1 MTGGGTGGSGFAGT
15 AYIADG
21 TLGIVTVTTSG
32 GGFTTTPT
40 ITFPAPDSIAKTG
53 IGTTATAVAVINT
66 AGAVTDVWYT
76 NTGVGYTAG
85 DLPVYATFS
94 LPSMDSVGNYI
105 FNEVVTGS
113 TSGVTARVRTWN
125 AVTNILE
132 VNRVSGTFV
141 LGEKLV
147 GGTSGA
153 SRALRLADV
162 QPPDD
167 GFADN
172 TNIEI
177 AADEI
182 LDFSEINP
190 FGIP

>member
-1 MTGGGTGGSGFAGT
+1 M
-15 AYIADG
+15 
-21 TLGIVTVTTSG
+21 
-32 GGFTTTPT
+32 
-40 ITFPAPDSIAKTG
+40 
-53 IGTTATAVAVINT
+53 AVINT

-132 VNRVSGTFV
+132 VNTVSGTFV
-141 LGEKLV
+141 LGEK
-147 GGTSGA
+147 
-153 SRALRLADV
+153 
-162 QPPDD
+162 
-167 GFADN
+167 
-172 TNIEI
+172 
-177 AADEI
+177 
-182 LDFSEINP
+182 
-190 FGIP
+190 